1 MSVLMQALAETRARR
16 DVESRAGQSLAAARA
31 AAGLSPVDAAPVE
44 GPRHASVA
52 QVAAALDMLASAALP
67 TGKPATPGPD
77 VRPVVRRKGAAPE
90 APKVVKASASA
101 ECHEPSVR
109 PIPGGRYVRERGETA
124 SRPVNAGWSAPA
136 WTPSKVREA
145 NTETRAAIDAAHTR
159 RPCVQAHR
167 TRRPG
172 SGGGQTVAQTRVY
185 FSRGLASSRPRA
197 GNPSTTIRRI
207 VDTPSRSRPMTRAP

>member
-1 MSVLMQALAETRARR
+1 VNSALSPSR
-16 DVESRAGQSLAAARA
+16 SRA
-31 AAGLSPVDAAPVE
+31 
-44 GPRHASVA
+44 PRL
-52 QVAAALDMLASAALP
+52 VAAALGLLALV
-67 TGKPATPGPD
+67 ATARAEAQD
-77 VRPVVRRKGAAPE
+77 EVVP
-90 APKVVKASASA
+90 
-101 ECHEPSVR
+101 PSVLTSSD
-109 PIPGGRYVRERGETA
+109 PVYPSNQVASGKDVLVVLAVTVDAEGHVAAATVLESGGVDFD
-124 SRPVNAGWSAPA
+124 
-136 WTPSKVREA
+136 
-145 NTETRAAIDAAHTR
+145 RAAIDAAHTR